1 MAKEVVE
8 VLITGGK
15 ATAGPPLGPAIGPLG
30 VNVMQVVK
38 EINEKTKDYEGMQ
51 VPVKIIVDTETRK
64 FEIEVGIPPTTA
76 LIKKELGIET
86 AAHEPR
92 HEVVGNLTLEQVIK
106 IAKMKMDSM
115 LSYTLKNAVKEVLGT
130 CGSMGVTVEGK
141 DPKEVQKEIDAGVYD
156 EYFKE
161 DEKAKQKE

>member
-8 VLITGGK
+8 VLITGGQ

-30 VNVMQVVK
+30 INVMQVVK
-38 EINEKTKDYEGMQ
+38 EINEKTKEYAGMQ
-51 VPVKIIVDTETRK
+51 VPVKVIVDTEKRT
-64 FEIEVGIPPTTA
+64 FEIEVGIPPTSA
-76 LIKKELGIET
+76 LIKKELGIEKG
-86 AAHEPR
+86 AHEPR
-92 HEVVGNLTLEQVIK
+92 HEVVGNLTMDQVIK
-106 IAKMKMDSM
+106 IAKIKKDAM

-161 DEKAKQKE
+161 E

>member
-51 VPVKIIVDTETRK
+51 VPVKVIVDTETRK

>member
-38 EINEKTKDYEGMQ
+38 EINEKTKEYEGMQ

-161 DEKAKQKE
+161 DEKSKQKE